1 MLAADVDFAS
11 LGMGTAES
19 TFLGL
24 RDITLAAKA
33 NDGAGR
39 DAQAHVCAS
48 ARALGQADAHGR
60 AHDPADHRCAV
71 DDRSADGH
79 AGDRCAG
86 GFESLGW

>member
-33 NDGAGR
+33 MEPPAAVELR
-39 DAQAHVCAS
+39 VEKLAQPGLRRREAERSVAS
-48 ARALGQADAHGR
+48 L
-60 AHDPADHRCAV
+60 V
-71 DDRSADGH
+71 KLRS
-79 AGDRCAG
+79 
-86 GFESLGW
+86 